1 MQINDKVARDWYE
14 KEAIGR
20 KEMRMIIKSIESN
33 DAYTYV
39 IGDTN
44 IGSIKGVWRYKEAPI
59 VDKVYFFELNIADFD
74 GREISV
80 IHEGKQSPRVCYKDN
95 EVSFKGICEEI
106 DDIYVVRFAEDWI
119 EMISIENDDFTI
131 QKGDWISFSVS
142 CDSVLIYPYT
152 FE

>member
-1 MQINDKVARDWYE
+1 
-14 KEAIGR
+14 
-20 KEMRMIIKSIESN
+20 MRIIIKSIESN

-44 IGSIKGVWRYKEAPI
+44 IGSIKGVWRYKEVPI
-59 VDKVYFFELNIADFD
+59 VDKAYFFELNIADFD
-74 GREISV
+74 RREISI
-80 IHEGKQSPRVCYKDN
+80 IHEEQSSSVCCKDN
-95 EVSFKGICEEI
+95 EVAFKGICDEI
-106 DDIYVVRFAEDWI
+106 DDVYVVRFAEDWI

-152 FE
+152 YE